1 MDGANKFN
9 RFYLLLKPVALM
21 SKLLLRC
28 LPDSLF
34 FSIESRMELWGNDL
48 AGGILLQEPYQ
59 TRAYQ
64 QEIKTTQATPNRF
77 VNLTYLSPAKQVSG
91 IGLQD
96 QTNYNA
102 NLGAGHAAHHALLS
116 PQSQTLPHAN
126 VHPTFSRGL
135 TMPSL
140 NAQEAYAA
148 AMAGFDT
155 HKIAGH
161 GTLKRLQ
168 HQQGTGTNQKI
179 HDTALQHTHAHLQK
193 SHTDGQL
200 KLRTTRNESGA
211 EEGDTGRITIMGA
224 NSSSS
229 IDSGVERSLG
239 LIKHGGPSHSSEQ
252 NLVNQP
258 DTGLK
263 EGTADSGR

>member
-1 MDGANKFN
+1 MWRLTIF
-9 RFYLLLKPVALM
+9 
-21 SKLLLRC
+21 
-28 LPDSLF
+28 LF

-64 QEIKTTQATPNRF
+64 QEIKTFQATPNRF
-77 VNLTYLSPAKQVSG
+77 VNMTYLSPAKQIPG

-102 NLGAGHAAHHALLS
+102 NLGAGNPTHHALLS
-116 PQSQTLPHAN
+116 PPPQALPHSN
-126 VHPTFSRGL
+126 VHPTFSRGI

-168 HQQGTGTNQKI
+168 HQQGYTTGANLKI
-179 HDTALQHTHAHLQK
+179 HNENALQHAPAHLQK
-193 SHTDGQL
+193 SYTDGQL
-200 KLRTTRNESGA
+200 KLRTGRNEDGA
-211 EEGDTGRITIMGA
+211 EDDDIGRIAFIGA

-229 IDSGVERSLG
+229 IDSGVERSLA
-239 LIKHGGPSHSSEQ
+239 LMKHGGPSHSSEQ
-252 NLVNQP
+252 NLLNQP
-258 DTGLK
+258 DSIIK

>member
-1 MDGANKFN
+1 
-9 RFYLLLKPVALM
+9 
-21 SKLLLRC
+21 
-28 LPDSLF
+28 
-34 FSIESRMELWGNDL
+34 MELWGNDL

-77 VNLTYLSPAKQVSG
+77 VNLTYLSPAKQVPG

-102 NLGAGHAAHHALLS
+102 NMGGGNTAHHALLS
-116 PQSQTLPHAN
+116 PPSQSVQHSN
-126 VHPTFSRGL
+126 VHPTFSRGI
-135 TMPSL
+135 TMPTL

-168 HQQGTGTNQKI
+168 HQQGYTTEANQKI
-179 HDTALQHTHAHLQK
+179 HNNNTPQHAPPHLQK

-200 KLRTTRNESGA
+200 KLRTTRNEDRAGN
-211 EEGDTGRITIMGA
+211 DDIGRISIGA

-229 IDSGVERSLG
+229 IDSGVERSLA
-239 LIKHGGPSHSSEQ
+239 LIKHGGPSRSSEQ

-258 DTGLK
+258 DSIMK
-263 EGTADSGR
+263 EGTADSGKYINYAVLVILNDNMIHNLHYFG